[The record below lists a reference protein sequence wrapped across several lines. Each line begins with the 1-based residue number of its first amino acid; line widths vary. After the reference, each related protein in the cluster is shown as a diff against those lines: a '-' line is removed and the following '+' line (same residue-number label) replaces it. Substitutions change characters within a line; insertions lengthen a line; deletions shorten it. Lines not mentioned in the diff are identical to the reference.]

1 LHPKPPEGGD
11 LPAEEEQSS
20 PVMMM
25 SRMLAPEV
33 TTEVITE
40 EPKAY
45 EDMTPSEKRAYT
57 IAKKKAEAESTTE

>member
-1 LHPKPPEGGD
+1 
-11 LPAEEEQSS
+11 
-20 PVMMM
+20 MMM

-33 TTEVITE
+33 TTE